1 MTIQPEHN
9 KLKKHRWCAWDS
21 NPGHQDGGADESTE
35 LWQHP
40 QSDCY
45 VIRTKRSERA
55 KFAHSIL
62 REVEKMGYKKF
73 FARTRIG

>member
-55 KFAHSIL
+55 KFAHSVL
-62 REVEKMGYKKF
+62 REVEKWGIKNF
-73 FARTRIG
+73 SPIPI